1 MKTIALIAQ
10 KGGTGKTTLAL
21 SLAVAAV
28 QDGKSVAV
36 IDLDPQT
43 SAANWRDRRQTE
55 GPALEAPALGRLA
68 QTLAAARQ
76 AGADFIVID
85 TPGKSEQAAVAAA
98 RSADLVII
106 PARPQIYD
114 IETLAATRELVAI
127 AGNKP
132 ALVVLN
138 AVPAQGKR
146 QDEARAAIEELGL
159 AVCPFVVTH
168 RAAFGDA
175 PTLGLGVTE
184 YEPAGK
190 AAIEIQQVYKSISQ
204 LIHKTESK
212 LHGARKSTGR
222 FATGRARRARDR
234 RSRHASRKC
243 AATDRAA
250 I

>member
-21 SLAVAAV
+21 SLAVTAI
-28 QDGKSVAV
+28 QDGLAVAV

-43 SAANWRDRRQTE
+43 SAANWRDRRAAD
-55 GPALEAPALGRLA
+55 GPALEAPALGRLG
-68 QTLAAARQ
+68 QTLEAARQ
-76 AGADFIVID
+76 GGADFVVID

-98 RSADLVII
+98 RAADLVII

-114 IETLAATRELVAI
+114 LETLEATRELVAI

-138 AVPAQGKR
+138 AVPAQGRR
-146 QDEARAAIEELGL
+146 QDEARVAIEELGL
-159 AVCPFVVTH
+159 NVCPFFITQ

-184 YEPAGK
+184 YEPDGK
-190 AAIEIQQVYKSISQ
+190 AAAEVREVYKFIKQ
-204 LIHKTESK
+204 LLYKSGSK
-212 LHGARKSTGR
+212 
-222 FATGRARRARDR
+222 
-234 RSRHASRKC
+234 
-243 AATDRAA
+243 
-250 I
+250 

>member
-21 SLAVAAV
+21 SLAVAAI
-28 QDGKSVAV
+28 QDRLAVAV

-43 SAANWRDRRQTE
+43 SAANWRDRRAAD
-55 GPALEAPALGRLA
+55 GPALEAPALGRLG
-68 QTLAAARQ
+68 QTLEAAQ
-76 AGADFIVID
+76 QGGADFVVID

-98 RSADLVII
+98 RAADLVII

-114 IETLAATRELVAI
+114 LETLEATRELVAI

-138 AVPAQGKR
+138 AIPAQGRR
-146 QDEARAAIEELGL
+146 QDEARVAIEELGL
-159 AVCPFVVTH
+159 AVCPFFITQ

-184 YEPAGK
+184 YEPDGK
-190 AAIEIQQVYKSISQ
+190 AAAEVQEVYKFIKQ
-204 LIHKTESK
+204 LLYKSGSK
-212 LHGARKSTGR
+212 
-222 FATGRARRARDR
+222 
-234 RSRHASRKC
+234 
-243 AATDRAA
+243 
-250 I
+250 